1 MLGDRKK
8 YMKLLKS
15 HQKTF
20 YDGSSSLSQSE
31 SGTRRRSAKSKR
43 TNVAQSKINMNDS
56 DSDNSID
63 RMQGML
69 EELQTK
75 GKLKLGMG
83 AINVVGGEL
92 GGAAPISQNDLLNVL
107 NAHDEKKYDLV
118 RNKYL

>member
-1 MLGDRKK
+1 
-8 YMKLLKS
+8 
-15 HQKTF
+15 
-20 YDGSSSLSQSE
+20 
-31 SGTRRRSAKSKR
+31 
-43 TNVAQSKINMNDS
+43 
-56 DSDNSID
+56 
-63 RMQGML
+63 MQGML